1 MLKPKQ
7 EQAISLLIQ
16 GKSITDISKD
26 LNVVRSTIYEWLNN
40 DFEFVAQLNKE
51 RNAIIDNTRDNM
63 QRLLFKSYKLLNK
76 KLDVELTKDDPDVTV
91 AINLIKAL
99 PKEYTKSHDTS
110 IEAVKNTAS
119 MDQYFNSFNV

>member
-16 GKSITDISKD
+16 GQSITDISKD
-26 LNVVRSTIYEWLNN
+26 LDVARSTIYEWLNN
-40 DFEFVAQLNKE
+40 DFEFIAELNKE
-51 RNAIIDNTRDNM
+51 RNAIIDNSRDNM
-63 QRLLFKSYKLLNK
+63 QRLLFKSYKLLDK
-76 KLDVELTKDDPDVTV
+76 KLDLELIKDDPDVTV

-99 PKEYTKSHDTS
+99 PKEYTKNHDTS